1 MRTARK
7 GYVEIPERLSLPE
20 LQRYVEW
27 LEEDRGFSDQTILEK
42 CLLLGEEVGE
52 LFKAVRKLSGLA
64 VDADSEEREVAD
76 ELADVLIF
84 LASIANRAGVS
95 LDEALRAKEAVNRR
109 RVWQP
114 ASRPLPLA
122 EEVGEEH

>member
-1 MRTARK
+1 
-7 GYVEIPERLSLPE
+7 VEIPQRLSLPD